1 MNHSILKY
9 KIFLISFRQK
19 HAKFF
24 EAIKNP
30 WRALKEQQ
38 KAKGRHGQLINY
50 LLDLDLALFDCD
62 LILDF
67 LFLNESSSSDTKMLL
82 LEDFDCFEELTDLS
96 FDLVFDLE
104 LFSSDILKILLV
116 KTRLIDPSVVGLSV
130 SDLVFHKVSKKGT
143 FSKWS

>member
-1 MNHSILKY
+1 
-9 KIFLISFRQK
+9 
-19 HAKFF
+19 
-24 EAIKNP
+24 
-30 WRALKEQQ
+30 
-38 KAKGRHGQLINY
+38 
-50 LLDLDLALFDCD
+50 
-62 LILDF
+62 
-67 LFLNESSSSDTKMLL
+67 MLL
-82 LEDFDCFEELTDLS
+82 VEDFDCFEELTDLS